1 MELMMT
7 PLEYRAY
14 TVFDE
19 RIHEMDIVAKQYLE
33 SASADMHHLIPVDV
47 PTDGNCL
54 YHSVLISKNN
64 STVTTSELRVRTIVE
79 LITNETFYSNMYAN
93 VVGPIDIA
101 VKGVCKN
108 FTYSELYEIC
118 ALCTVLGCNIR
129 SVYPETNFHCGMAV
143 MNNIFTPAPSVAAN
157 SEITILWSH
166 AWDEIHARAV
176 NNNVWSPNHFVPLMS
191 PSMPH
196 ESDRSNELILNHKT
210 PEKQK
215 LKNNTPIQIRIPE
228 FQDSPNR
235 RFRADNNVITDF
247 TESISLKTRQQNYN
261 KGKTQQETRLE
272 QERNRHRIRR
282 ANQTEEEHQI

>member
-33 SASADMHHLIPVDV
+33 SASADVHHLIPVDV

-54 YHSVLISKNN
+54 YHSVLISMNN

-79 LITNETFYSNMYAN
+79 LITNETFYSNMYAH

-101 VKGVCKN
+101 IKGVCKN

-129 SVYPETNFHCGMAV
+129 SVYPKIDFHPDMAV
-143 MNNIFTPAPSVAAN
+143 MNNIFTPAPSVTAN
-157 SEITILWSH
+157 YEITILWSH
-166 AWDEIHARAV
+166 AWDEMHARAV

-191 PSMPH
+191 
-196 ESDRSNELILNHKT
+196 
-210 PEKQK
+210 
-215 LKNNTPIQIRIPE
+215 
-228 FQDSPNR
+228 
-235 RFRADNNVITDF
+235 
-247 TESISLKTRQQNYN
+247 
-261 KGKTQQETRLE
+261 
-272 QERNRHRIRR
+272 
-282 ANQTEEEHQI
+282 